1 MVIQFGC
8 LPWSINKCMLLLAP
22 CFSPQA
28 RVPFLLR
35 KHTFIDLFATEVFPV
50 THHSLSVISGFW
62 LPCIT
67 PLFPLAQSVVRL
79 QPQRERITGLT
90 LSTHCFSEPCPA
102 LLWTQCRVSI
112 WCFQIKETNF
122 KLNSQH
128 KAHRCAPCMRKPREE
143 RSASSCYFDFGA
155 EVDCIAHLCQFPY
168 WRSELLDIQR
178 SKKEFT

>member
-1 MVIQFGC
+1 
-8 LPWSINKCMLLLAP
+8 MLLLAP

-35 KHTFIDLFATEVFPV
+35 KHTFIGLFATEGFPV
-50 THHSLSVISGFW
+50 TRHCLSVISGFW
-62 LPCIT
+62 LPCVT
-67 PLFPLAQSVVRL
+67 PLFLLAQSVVRL
-79 QPQRERITGLT
+79 QPQRERIMGLT

-122 KLNSQH
+122 KQNSWH
-128 KAHRCAPCMRKPREE
+128 KAHHCAPCMGEPRKEGR
-143 RSASSCYFDFGA
+143 ASSCYFDFGA
-155 EVDCIAHLCQFPY
+155 EVDCTAHLCQFPY